1 MKKVIKIASISAI
14 ISLSACGT
22 SSNLDEVSAEAV
34 EVLQENVVIADFKVD
49 GMVCAMGCAKT
60 IEDEIG
66 GMNGV
71 TVSNVD
77 FESGK
82 AHFEF
87 DKTQTSEADIKA
99 KIATLA
105 DGQYIVGEWSEEE
118 VKEIEESENIEES
131 SDETS
136 DLSDKVEVSFSNF
149 EIPNLFTLLVK
160 SL

>member
-1 MKKVIKIASISAI
+1 MKKVIKIAGISLI
-14 ISLSACGT
+14 LSLSACGT
-22 SSNLDEVSAEAV
+22 SSNNVEVSAEAL
-34 EVLQENVVIADFKVD
+34 EVLQENVVIADYKVD

-87 DKTQTSEADIKA
+87 DKTQTSEAEIKA

-105 DGQYIVGEWSEEE
+105 DGQYIVGAWSEEE
-118 VKEIEESENIEES
+118 ADETEETENIEDS

-136 DLSDKVEVSFSNF
+136 DLSDKVEVSFSSF